1 MSFKPGD
8 KVICIKVSDLP
19 CKAELGRVHRVSH
32 QEVGDPRWFYVNK
45 ELYFEIDMD
54 FPIKDFMLL
63 SDYHSLTE
71 VEKLFIP
78 TLLE

>member
-1 MSFKPGD
+1 MSFQPGD
-8 KVICIKVSDLP
+8 KVVCINITDLP
-19 CKAELGRVHRVSH
+19 NPSELGRVYTVSR
-32 QEVGDPRWFYVNK
+32 QETSDPKWIYVNK